1 MAEAGHR
8 ADGQVCKRQPAD
20 HRNEGATVS
29 AAQIM
34 GLVASGQATSR
45 ADLSRLLGWAPST
58 VSAHV
63 QELLDSGMLEESG
76 EGRSR
81 GGRRPRLLSVRSG
94 DGVILGADLGGH
106 HARVATLDGSGRP
119 QVIRNLDLDIAA
131 GPEAVLEQIA
141 DAFDELRAGRPVLGV
156 GIGLPGPVGLAGVVV
171 GPSRMPGWSG
181 FSVQRWLAER
191 FEAPLVVE
199 NDANLMAMGEMV
211 ARGPELCDFVFVK
224 AGTGVGAAVVGDG
237 RLHRGAR
244 GVAGDISH
252 LRVPAGGDQPCSCG
266 NFGCLETIAS
276 GAALVAAVQAD
287 GVSVRNTA
295 DLVRLAHDGNPTV
308 TTNLRFA
315 GRQLGE
321 VLATVVNVFNPQ
333 AVIVGG
339 ALAGCDLFIAAARG
353 VLYERCLPLTT
364 QELEIGESVAGAD
377 AGLLGIGRLV
387 IDQGLSMPAS

>member
-1 MAEAGHR
+1 M
-8 ADGQVCKRQPAD
+8 
-20 HRNEGATVS
+20 S

-45 ADLSRLLGWAPST
+45 AELSRVLGWAPST

-63 QELLDSGMLEESG
+63 QELLDSGLLEESG
-76 EGRSR
+76 EGSSR
-81 GGRRPRLLSVRSG
+81 GGRRPRLLSVRDG

-106 HARVATLDGSGRP
+106 HGRVAVLDGTGRP
-119 QVIRNLDLDIAA
+119 QRIEDIDLDIAA
-131 GPEAVLEQIA
+131 GPAPVLERVA
-141 DAFDELRAGRPVLGV
+141 EALGELCAGRPVRGIGV
-156 GIGLPGPVGLAGVVV
+156 GLPGPVGLTGVVV

-181 FSVQRWLAER
+181 FSVRDWLAAR
-191 FEAPLVVE
+191 FGAPLVVE
-199 NDANLMAMGEMV
+199 NDANLMAMGEAV
-211 ARGPELCDFVFVK
+211 ARGRELRDFVFIK
-224 AGTGVGAAVVGDG
+224 AGTGVGAAVVTDG

-276 GAALVAAVQAD
+276 GAALVAAVRRD
-287 GVSVRNTA
+287 GVAVRNTA

-321 VLATVVNVFNPQ
+321 VLATVVNFFNPQ
-333 AVIVGG
+333 AVILGG
-339 ALAGCDLFIAAARG
+339 ALSGCDLFVAAARG

-364 QELEIGESVAGAD
+364 QELEIGESTAGPD

-387 IDQGLSMPAS
+387 IDQGMPAPAS

>member
-1 MAEAGHR
+1 
-8 ADGQVCKRQPAD
+8 
-20 HRNEGATVS
+20 VS

-63 QELLDSGMLEESG
+63 QELLDSGLLEESG

-81 GGRRPRLLSVRSG
+81 GGRRPRLLSVPSG
-94 DGVILGADLGGH
+94 DGVILAADLGGH
-106 HARVATLDGSGRP
+106 HGRVATLDGSGRP
-119 QVIRNLDLDIAA
+119 QVIQNLDLDIAA
-131 GPEAVLEQIA
+131 GPEAVLEQVA
-141 DAFDELRAGRPVLGV
+141 DAFGELRAGRPVLGV
-156 GIGLPGPVGLAGVVV
+156 GIGLPGPVGLAGVVI
-171 GPSRMPGWSG
+171 GPSRMPGWNG
-181 FSVQRWLAER
+181 FSVRRWLAER

-199 NDANLMAMGEMV
+199 NDANLMAMGEVV
-211 ARGPELCDFVFVK
+211 ARGPELRNFVFVK

-276 GAALVAAVQAD
+276 GAALVVAVRAD
-287 GVSVRNTA
+287 GVGVRNTA

-321 VLATVVNVFNPQ
+321 VLATVVNLFNPQ
-333 AVIVGG
+333 AVILGG
-339 ALAGCDLFIAAARG
+339 ALAGCDLFIAAVRG
-353 VLYERCLPLTT
+353 VLYERCPPLTT
-364 QELEIGESVAGAD
+364 QELEIGESEAGAD
-377 AGLLGIGRLV
+377 AGLLGVGKLV
-387 IDQGLSMPAS
+387 IDQGLSMATS

>member
-1 MAEAGHR
+1 MIRSTLISAA
-8 ADGQVCKRQPAD
+8 AIVD
-20 HRNEGATVS
+20 HRSEGATVS

-45 ADLSRLLGWAPST
+45 AELSRLLGWAPST

-63 QELLDSGMLEESG
+63 QELIDSGLLEESG

-94 DGVILGADLGGH
+94 DAVILGADLGGH
-106 HARVATLDGSGRP
+106 HARIAAMDGSGRP
-119 QVIRNLDLDIAA
+119 QTIKDITLDIAA
-131 GPEAVLEQIA
+131 GPEPVLEQIG
-141 DAFDELRAGRPVLGV
+141 DALDELRAGRPVLGT
-156 GIGLPGPVGLAGVVV
+156 GIGLPGPVGLDGVVV

-181 FSVQRWLAER
+181 FSVRQWLAER
-191 FEAPLVVE
+191 FDSPLVVE
-199 NDANLMAMGEMV
+199 NDANLMAMGEAV
-211 ARGPELCDFVFVK
+211 ARGPELRDFVFVK

-244 GVAGDISH
+244 GIAGDISH
-252 LRVPAGGDQPCSCG
+252 IRVPAGGDQPCSCG

-276 GAALVAAVQAD
+276 GAALVAAVRRD
-287 GVSVRNTA
+287 GGTVENTA
-295 DLVRLAHDGNPTV
+295 DLVRLARDGNPIV

-321 VLATVVNVFNPQ
+321 VLATVVNFFNPQ
-333 AVIVGG
+333 AVILGG

-364 QELEIGESVAGAD
+364 QDLDIGESAAGPD
-377 AGLLGIGRLV
+377 AGLLGIGRLA
-387 IDQGLSMPAS
+387 IDQGLALAAS